1 MTVQNP
7 PTPPPAPPPLS
18 AEEKAKARTARLGV
32 ATAVFALL
40 TAGLGAWG
48 GYQKDQKDDAQQ
60 DVTELVGR
68 IKRLETDNSALKADN
83 AELTDENN
91 RLKNTTT
98 TTTAA
103 TRSPG
108 TTVTTT
114 PPGKFFGKPIQQTT
128 SALALDTECP
138 DFQGAKPDHAACF
151 SANSDGD
158 GNYFDWHVSGDPAG
172 RTITGSLGMAD
183 ECTSG
188 SYRLTFILD
197 GNEALKLDTNPFAP
211 LASISIPVS
220 AGQHLFRV
228 QVNTVKAPALSP
240 RLGVCPVIRDF
251 HIA

>member
-1 MTVQNP
+1 MTAQQAP
-7 PTPPPAPPPLS
+7 PTPPTPS
-18 AEEKAKARTARLGV
+18 TAEERAKTRV
-32 ATAVFALL
+32 AWLTVVTAVL
-40 TAGLGAWG
+40 TLIGTGLGIWG
-48 GYQKDQKDDAQQ
+48 TYQKDKKEVAQA
-60 DVTELVGR
+60 DNSELVGQLQ
-68 IKRLETDNSALKADN
+68 RLQTENSRLKAIPSTTLPDP
-83 AELTDENN
+83 
-91 RLKNTTT
+91 TTT
-98 TTTAA
+98 T
-103 TRSPG
+103 RPPG

-158 GNYFDWHVSGDPAG
+158 GNYFDWRVSGDPTG
-172 RTITGSLGMAD
+172 RAITGTLGMAD

-197 GNEALKLDTNPFAP
+197 GNEALKLDTNPLAP
-211 LASISIPVS
+211 LASISIPVP

-228 QVNTVKAPALSP
+228 QVNTVKQPALSP

-251 HIA
+251 RIA